1 MPAEAVDFMTTHYI
15 DIRLLP
21 DPEFSHAHLF
31 GALYA
36 KFHRALV
43 QLKATDVGVSFPL
56 YRMQPRTMGD
66 VMRLHGTRSALQR
79 LMDTDWLRGMH
90 DHVACTGVLSIPDQ
104 VKHRIVTRRQFKTN
118 VERLRRRRMRRKGET
133 EAQVVT
139 AIPESVERQPELPYV
154 QLRSAS
160 TGQTF
165 RLFVLQ
171 GEVEEAPIDGD
182 YNSYGLSMGGS
193 VPWF

>member
-1 MPAEAVDFMTTHYI
+1 
-15 DIRLLP
+15 
-21 DPEFSHAHLF
+21 
-31 GALYA
+31 
-36 KFHRALV
+36 
-43 QLKATDVGVSFPL
+43 
-56 YRMQPRTMGD
+56 
-66 VMRLHGTRSALQR
+66 
-79 LMDTDWLRGMH
+79 
-90 DHVACTGVLSIPDQ
+90 
-104 VKHRIVTRRQFKTN
+104 
-118 VERLRRRRMRRKGET
+118 MRRKGET